1 MGLHNM
7 HITVPKITVKLNE
20 ILFFMAYG
28 LYMIV
33 SILRISFYA
42 VYIQGLFKY
51 AFLLCLGLLVL
62 KEIYGSKY
70 SLKTVAGAIVAFG
83 LLLIINN
90 SLDGMIQF
98 GTSIVLIY
106 CARDIPLKKILKV
119 TVWLSSILFVFIVL
133 SAYAGIIENYAYVSS
148 SRTRYYMGFRYALYG
163 PTVLSNII
171 MCDIYLH
178 KERISNWKLLL
189 FAIVDYLCF
198 TQTDSRLTFG
208 LTLLIILAAL
218 ILKYKPQILKKRK
231 VICLVMANS
240 WWLCAGLSFW
250 IIGKYN
256 SEVAWMNKLDI
267 MLGSRLSLGLSSL
280 QKYGI
285 SLFGNSAITWVGN
298 GLDIYGN
305 QSTETYLYV
314 DNMYLQLLQRFGIIF
329 FAVFVILFTVVC
341 YKYLKRKDYH
351 MLVILFVLALHG
363 IIDDLIMY
371 LYYNTF
377 LLVAGIALLE
387 TARSSASR
395 RIKDTT
401 VMAGKG
407 SICKDASEREEVI

>member
-1 MGLHNM
+1 M

-33 SILRISFYA
+33 SILRTSFYA
-42 VYIQGLFKY
+42 VYIQGLIKY
-51 AFLLCLGLLVL
+51 VLLLCLGLLVL

-70 SLKTVAGAIVAFG
+70 SLKTIAGAIVAFG

-106 CARDIPLKKILKV
+106 CARDIPLKKILKM

-133 SAYAGIIENYAYVSS
+133 SAYAGIIENYIEVSS
-148 SRTRYYMGFRYALYG
+148 SRVRCYMGFRYALYG
-163 PTVLSNII
+163 PAVLSNII

-178 KERISNWKLLL
+178 KEHISNWKLLL
-189 FAIVDYLCF
+189 FAIVDYLCYM
-198 TQTDSRLTFG
+198 QTDSRLTFG

-240 WWLCAGLSFW
+240 WWLCAGLSLW

-256 SEVAWMNKLDI
+256 SEVAWMNKLNT
-267 MLGSRLSLGLSSL
+267 MLGLRLSLGLTSL
-280 QKYGI
+280 QEYGI
-285 SLFGNSAITWVGN
+285 SLFGNSAISWVGN
-298 GLDIYGN
+298 GLDVYGN
-305 QSTETYLYV
+305 QSMDTYLYV
-314 DNMYLQLLQRFGIIF
+314 DNLYLQLLQRYGIIF
-329 FAVFVILFTVVC
+329 FAVFLILFTVVC
-341 YKYLKRKDYH
+341 YEYLKRKDYH

-363 IIDDLIMY
+363 IVDDQIKGLH
-371 LYYNTF
+371 YNTF
-377 LLVAGIALLE
+377 LLVVGIAFYEMVKRHRAEKREKQCRIAKEE
-387 TARSSASR
+387 TF
-395 RIKDTT
+395 T
-401 VMAGKG
+401 
-407 SICKDASEREEVI
+407 